1 MTTNTGSDG
10 WMPIESAP
18 RDGTPILAWSLGYGA
33 RETKMGRYPEGSP
46 GYAVWARGD
55 GPLNYGWVW
64 IEEKHNSAHTWNP
77 THWMPLPPPPQEP
90 QP

>member
-18 RDGTPILAWSLGYGA
+18 RDGT
-33 RETKMGRYPEGSP
+33 
-46 GYAVWARGD
+46 AVLTYMP
-55 GPLNYGWVW
+55 PLPHQSIGWNNIQKWKGEKAGW
-64 IEEKHNSAHTWNP
+64 ITVGMPKRRMLHQP